1 MSETFN
7 DLLKAYR
14 RIWKSR
20 MLSIDAA
27 SSEQVLKEAIK
38 RELEDTNSHPRVRKS
53 IEYKYYTATKRIT
66 ESDLSNDVKVKLIQ
80 LHIEM
85 AALIKEWDSTNG

>member
-7 DLLKAYR
+7 ELLKAYR
-14 RIWKSR
+14 LIWKNR
-20 MLSIDAA
+20 MLKNDAA

-38 RELEDTNSHPRVRKS
+38 RELEDANSHPRVRKS
-53 IEYKYYTATKRIT
+53 IEYKYFTATKRIT
-66 ESDLSNDVKVKLIQ
+66 ESDLSNDEKVGLIQ

-85 AALIKEWDSTNG
+85 STQLNKERAT